1 MTSQM
6 DKVLSFSVT
15 QPCNGV
21 TFEHIV
27 GFKNHDVYG
36 GENIKSVDDTISLN
50 TLLRTIVSSPENS
63 GSQGPY
69 SWHWISR

>member
-1 MTSQM
+1 MNLQM

-15 QPCNGV
+15 QPSDGV

-27 GFKNHDVYG
+27 GFKDRDVYG

-50 TLLRTIVSSPENS
+50 TLLRTIVNSPENS